1 MSWPTDQG
9 FGSGVAYVASK
20 HSVTI
25 VTEALEHQLRT
36 TEGNQ
41 ISVHGLFPAM
51 VETGFK
57 DNAMDNLGEGA
68 DEEAL
73 AQTDV
78 SSQWHLGLSPAEL
91 VDLLAEGI
99 EQGIFYI
106 RACAQPCQP

>member
-1 MSWPTDQG
+1 
-9 FGSGVAYVASK
+9 
-20 HSVTI
+20 
-25 VTEALEHQLRT
+25 
-36 TEGNQ
+36 
-41 ISVHGLFPAM
+41 M

-57 DNAMDNLGEGA
+57 DNALDNLGEGA

-78 SSQWHLGLSPAEL
+78 SSQWCSRMLARYTAVSPGCVPHTGSAVCSRHLGLSPAEL

-106 RACAQPCQP
+106 RACAHPCPPCSTRPPLPLL